1 MARLLETR
9 SKDFG
14 TEEREVMDVKADVT
28 ILVTAVDE
36 ELYTRL
42 LVMANSM
49 GVSVSDVAMLALAAY
64 MEEK

>member
-1 MARLLETR
+1 M
-9 SKDFG
+9 S
-14 TEEREVMDVKADVT
+14 VKADVT

-49 GVSVSDVAMLALAAY
+49 GVSVYDVAMLALAAY

>member
-1 MARLLETR
+1 MAET
-9 SKDFG
+9 
-14 TEEREVMDVKADVT
+14 ADVT

-42 LVMANSM
+42 LIRANSM

>member
-1 MARLLETR
+1 M
-9 SKDFG
+9 S
-14 TEEREVMDVKADVT
+14 VKADVT

-42 LVMANSM
+42 LVRANSM

-64 MEEK
+64 MEDK

>member
-1 MARLLETR
+1 
-9 SKDFG
+9 
-14 TEEREVMDVKADVT
+14 MDVKADVT

-64 MEEK
+64 MGDSDG